1 MNSDRNP
8 EEDGIP
14 FRAVALDAL
23 RATAAP
29 QLVVDAPAGAVVL
42 ERIARGAGATR
53 WFRVGDERD
62 LEQLAGRLSPGSAVS
77 FYFDGRLASRVYD
90 LSVGRRLLAI
100 AAQDGDAVIGRL
112 GDDQFEINVEFVSGP
127 AELEEYASELP
138 SGAEVIYG
146 RFPGRDNDGLRAVTI
161 DLPDRDGVVRPH
173 PH

>member
-1 MNSDRNP
+1 MNTDRNP
-8 EEDGIP
+8 EEDGISFP
-14 FRAVALDAL
+14 ALALDAV

-29 QLVVDAPAGAVVL
+29 QLLREAPAG
-42 ERIARGAGATR
+42 
-53 WFRVGDERD
+53 
-62 LEQLAGRLSPGSAVS
+62 
-77 FYFDGRLASRVYD
+77 
-90 LSVGRRLLAI
+90 AI

-112 GDDQFEINVEFVSGP
+112 GDDQLEINVEFVASP